1 MKKHIKEQIASSII
15 NKALELG
22 ASQAGICSLADL
34 TQAPSYKL
42 APLLPALEM
51 NVSEAGDNHH
61 HSENRIDLSPDAIS
75 VLVISYAHPESE
87 PQLDWW
93 LDDINTPGN
102 RVLMKING
110 KLAAWISDTLSIETK
125 PLPYSVEK
133 GGVFLKDA
141 AVMAGLGSMGKNNLL
156 ITPQY
161 GPRVRLRAMLL
172 HETIPSTGPLDYQ
185 PCKNCSAPCMDG
197 CPEMAFEETVYRP
210 VEYGFDTLPGT
221 AGRYDRNRCN
231 NRMLTNDSEAATEH
245 LEPDP
250 AKPVKVTKHCRNC
263 ELSCPVGGVTSIP
276 ER

>member
-1 MKKHIKEQIASSII
+1 MKEHLKEQMASSII

-34 TQAPSYKL
+34 EEAPSYKL

-51 NVSEAGDNHH
+51 NNDEAE
-61 HSENRIDLSPDAIS
+61 ENQPNPEFSVKQSPEAKS

-93 LDDINTPGN
+93 LDDINPPGN
-102 RVLMKING
+102 LVLIDING
-110 KLAAWISDTLSIETK
+110 KLAAWISEALGIETK

-141 AVMAGLGSMGKNNLL
+141 AVLAGLGSMGKSNLL

-172 HETIPSTGPLDYQ
+172 HETFPSTGPLDYQ
-185 PCKNCSAPCMDG
+185 PCQNCSAPCMDG
-197 CPEMAFEETVYRP
+197 CPEMAFEETVYRF
-210 VEYGFDTLPGT
+210 EDYGFEILPGT
-221 AGRYDRNRCN
+221 AGNYDRNRCN
-231 NRMLTNDSEAATEH
+231 MRMLNNISEAATEH
-245 LEPDP
+245 LESDP
-250 AKPVKVTKHCRNC
+250 AKPVKVIKYCRRC
-263 ELSCPVGGVTSIP
+263 EISCPAG
-276 ER
+276 EA